1 MSEAKMPHPNHE
13 QHLCYLSSTGYLE
26 QVPEAWRELVRKG
39 RYLCRSCGRVAASKE
54 SLCLPELL

>member
-13 QHLCYLSSTGYLE
+13 QHLCYLSSSGYLE